1 MAIARKKENP
11 DITSSG
17 EIVFREVVNDEED
30 LERKIEKL
38 RSSCRNYGEAEKF
51 RLYLGVNARNVMDCY
66 FNFRSRMNDWMQHR
80 FNGHEGSKRKFK
92 RVDSHWKS
100 ELQRPSS
107 RDETYFIWDLDDV
120 TRQEKNEFV
129 DDLPVDPELVQETPN
144 GYHVVTDTFNYKHDL
159 ETEIEYE
166 RKNDGML
173 FLEYIS
179 KKNGD
184 NTD

>member
-11 DITSSG
+11 GITSSG
-17 EIVFREVVNDEED
+17 EIVFREVVKDEQD
-30 LERKIEKL
+30 IERKIEKL
-38 RSSCRNYGEAEKF
+38 RSSCSSYGDAEKF
-51 RLYLGVNARNVMDCY
+51 RLYLGVNARNVVDCY
-66 FNFRSRMNDWMQHR
+66 FNFRSRMNDWMQQR
-80 FNGHEGSKRKFK
+80 FNGHEESKRKFQ

-120 TRQEKNEFV
+120 DGQEKEQFV
-129 DDLPVDPELVQETPN
+129 SDLPVEPELIQETPN
-144 GYHVVTDTFNYKHDL
+144 GFHIVTATFNYQDEL

-173 FLEYIS
+173 FLEFI
-179 KKNGD
+179 KQKGGEAGE
-184 NTD
+184 